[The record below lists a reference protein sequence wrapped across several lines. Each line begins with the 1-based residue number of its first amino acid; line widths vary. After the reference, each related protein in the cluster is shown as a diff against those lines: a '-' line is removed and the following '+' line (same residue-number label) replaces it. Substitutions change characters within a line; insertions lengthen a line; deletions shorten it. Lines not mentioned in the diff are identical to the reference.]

1 MVKKLFKVE
10 VIMEVKVPINVEAH
24 SASEAE
30 ELALADNIVE
40 YLMETAM
47 DQNGECKAKK
57 AVVKTMYNNY

>member
-10 VIMEVKVPINVEAH
+10 VTMEVKVPINVEAH
-24 SASEAE
+24 SAAEAE

>member
-1 MVKKLFKVE
+1 MTKKLFKVE
-10 VIMEVKVPINVEAH
+10 VTMEVKVPINVEAH
-24 SASEAE
+24 NPAEAE